1 MTERMLIAT
10 TPTAVTAAHDDAAK
24 WARLKMHEVRL
35 ELAVE
40 RENLKSAERAKW
52 ATKPFKRNIAKLE
65 ARVTFYEKMVVAVDA
80 GYHIVPN
87 FYMDVF
93 AMRTDA
99 KRHIQKHE
107 VAKYYV
113 VRHFPQRPMALP
125 AGDGRY
131 ISPQAS
137 YTHWKES
144 RTDNDGKG
152 YKVNVSR
159 SDGLRVPEFPMCMA
173 KPEILAATER
183 AQALAIFDE
192 IGIARDQDPGC
203 GDPMILGRIRQKYGR
218 PSLTFFI
225 AWSLPLEKL

>member
-65 ARVTFYEKMVVAVDA
+65 ARVTFYEKMVSAVDA

-87 FYMDVF
+87 FYMSVF
-93 AMRTDA
+93 AIRTDA
-99 KRHIQKHE
+99 KRPIQKQRVQRNW
-107 VAKYYV
+107 VAN
-113 VRHFPQRPMALP
+113 HFPQRPKALP

-131 ISPQAS
+131 VSPQAS
-137 YTHWKES
+137 YIHWKEF
-144 RTDNDGKG
+144 RTDNDGKD
-152 YKVNVSR
+152 YQVNVSR
-159 SDGLRVPEFPMCMA
+159 SADLEMPDFPMCMA
-173 KPEILAATER
+173 TPEILAVTER

-203 GDPMILGRIRQKYGR
+203 GDPMILGRIRQKYSR